1 MAQSLIFNNLGFE
14 RDDRYLFRHLAF
26 RANEGDLVQVVGP
39 NGSGKTSLLRVVVGL
54 LRAEEGTIELG
65 EEDANPLSLPHSLL
79 YLGHE
84 TGVNYALTALENLR
98 WYFGLNGS
106 KAHSLGEAE
115 EPEMTDEVLIHALNA
130 VGLLGYA
137 DVVCHEMSAGQRR
150 RVALARLFV
159 SAAPIWILDEPFTA
173 IDIAGVARLEQ
184 QLQAHCS
191 RGGIVFFTTHQ
202 ASSLQNIRSLD
213 LADFKPA
220 EGSLYGAEVD
230 DA

>member
-1 MAQSLIFNNLGFE
+1 MAHSLIFDNLGFE
-14 RDDRYLFRHLAF
+14 RDERYLFRNLAF
-26 RANEGDLVQVVGP
+26 RANTGDLIQVVGP

-54 LRAEEGTIELG
+54 LRAEEGTIVWG
-65 EEDANPLSLPHSLL
+65 EDGADPSSLPHSLL

-106 KAHSLGEAE
+106 KAHSLTNIE
-115 EPEMTDEVLIHALNA
+115 EPEMTDDVLIQALNA

-150 RVALARLFV
+150 RVALARLFI

-184 QLQAHCS
+184 QLQAHCA

-213 LADFKPA
+213 LADFKPTQNA
-220 EGSLYGAEVD
+220 LYREELD

>member
-14 RDDRYLFRHLAF
+14 RDERYLFRHLAF
-26 RANEGDLVQVVGP
+26 QANAGDLVQVVGP

-54 LRAEEGTIELG
+54 LRAEEGTIEWG
-65 EEDANPLSLPHSLL
+65 EDASSLSLPHSLL

-106 KAHSLGEAE
+106 KAHSLSEGE
-115 EPEMTDEVLIHALNA
+115 EPEMTDEVLIHALNS

-137 DVVCHEMSAGQRR
+137 DVICHEMSAGQRR

-191 RGGIVFFTTHQ
+191 RGGIVLFTTHQ

-220 EGSLYGAEVD
+220 EGSLYKGEVG

>member
-14 RDDRYLFRHLAF
+14 RDERYLFRHLAF
-26 RANEGDLVQVVGP
+26 RANAGDLVQVVGP

-54 LRAEEGTIELG
+54 LRAEEGTIEWG
-65 EEDANPLSLPHSLL
+65 EAADSLSLPHSLL

-106 KAHSLGEAE
+106 KAHSLSEGE
-115 EPEMTDEVLIHALNA
+115 EPEMADEVLIHALNA

-137 DVVCHEMSAGQRR
+137 DVICHEMSAGQRR

-184 QLQAHCS
+184 QLQAHCA
-191 RGGIVFFTTHQ
+191 RGGIVLFTTHQ

-213 LADFKPA
+213 LADFKPV
-220 EGSLYGAEVD
+220 EGSLYKGEVG

>member
-1 MAQSLIFNNLGFE
+1 MAHSLIFNNLGFE
-14 RDDRYLFRHLAF
+14 RDERYLFRNLAF
-26 RANEGDLVQVVGP
+26 CANAGDLVQVVGP

-54 LRAEEGTIELG
+54 LRAEEGTIVWG
-65 EEDANPLSLPHSLL
+65 EEGVAPSSLPHSLL

-106 KAHSLGEAE
+106 KAHSLDFE
-115 EPEMTDEVLIHALNA
+115 EPEMTDEVLIQALNA

-137 DVVCHEMSAGQRR
+137 DVICHEMSAGQRR
-150 RVALARLFV
+150 RVALARLFI

-173 IDIAGVARLEQ
+173 IDVAGVARLEQ

-213 LADFKPA
+213 LADFKPVQS
-220 EGSLYGAEVD
+220 SLYGEELD